1 MIPYKIEHEIL
12 QPAVSR
18 VSLIGELDLVSENRD
33 GKSLGEWAHEVIE
46 RVGENAQRLK
56 TFKQYPAALAIWLT
70 QHAQQPEAHAFWSG
84 LPDWVQQGRLGP
96 EYVTAL
102 QCLRLN
108 DFQAALINS
117 NRYVQ
122 AARIHALLP
131 PFAIPDLFKKVRLAA
146 RNGWDAGDLRNH
158 LLESTSTSAVSVR
171 YLLEYAPEQAD
182 DLLDRMI
189 KAVRLPGTA
198 RELLPS
204 HIAAV
209 SGGAKSIPVDSKG
222 SSASGPRIHL
232 AVLDYPTLEVI
243 LPAVPDAQWAIMGT
257 PVSQIGEGCEQPA
270 PTPPVVVT
278 LGGSDPLTLIPTGLP
293 VLVFSNSGRYIK
305 SGVLPKMGGVLVV
318 NHHLHLKPDPYADL
332 GRLRGD
338 WGMHA
343 AYVVAGVDY
352 EVCDSDDVRVAFVT
366 SRSDIS
372 VEEMLVSSL
381 RFAGSQSV
389 YSEVPRLLADRA
401 LVIDNATGIAL
412 HRLSGDS
419 VVDADHGPIVSL
431 SIKGE
436 RLGDSYDIEGLVMR
450 GARLTTT
457 FTTLLPGRP
466 THAELTLPIGWSG
479 PQTIELVHNGDRA
492 VVVSDSTGHKYDLTI
507 EVPSLSWAVHRRQA
521 ESPDWTAEA
530 LLREHADITQI
541 EGLRVYHGEATPPN
555 VTVMAGGR
563 PVQNLVPAN
572 QGITGTSASHYY
584 DLRSV
589 HGLARTNVHETV
601 EIRARL
607 CGDDV
612 VLMCFTT
619 QAEDVQHDSPKR
631 IQWKSVSLRDVAS
644 EAGYTEDEMRAA
656 RKANREA
663 ESDERKERDRLL
675 TESLR
680 RRSRG
685 L

>member
-46 RVGENAQRLK
+46 RVGENAQRFK
-56 TFKQYPAALAIWLT
+56 TFKEYPAALAIWLT

-131 PFAIPDLFKKVRLAA
+131 PFAIPDLFKKVRAAA

-158 LLESTSTSAVSVR
+158 LLESQSTSAVSVR

-209 SGGAKSIPVDSKG
+209 AGGSKSIPVDSNG
-222 SSASGPRIHL
+222 SSASNPRIHL
-232 AVLDYPTLEVI
+232 DVLNYPTLEVI
-243 LPAVPDAQWAIMGT
+243 LPAVHDAQWSLMGT
-257 PVSQIGEGCEQPA
+257 PVSPIGEGCELPA
-270 PTPPVVVT
+270 PTPPVVVQ
-278 LGGSDPLTLIPTGLP
+278 LDEGDRLTLLPTGQP
-293 VLVFSNSGRYIK
+293 VLVFSNSGYYIK
-305 SGVLPKMGGVLVV
+305 SGVLPKMGGVLVIE
-318 NHHLHLKPDPYADL
+318 HRLHLKPDPYADL
-332 GRLRGD
+332 GRLRGV
-338 WGMHA
+338 WATHS
-343 AYVVAGVDY
+343 AYVVAGNDY
-352 EVCDSDDVRVAFVT
+352 EVCDSDSARVALVQ
-366 SRSDIS
+366 SRSDLN
-372 VEEMLVSSL
+372 VEEEFVSSL
-381 RFAGSQSV
+381 FFARRQPV

-401 LVIDNATGIAL
+401 LVIDNAAGVASQ
-412 HRLSGDS
+412 RRAGES
-419 VVDADHGPIVSL
+419 VVDTGHGPVLSL

-436 RLGDSYDIEGLVMR
+436 RLGDSYEIEGLVMR

-457 FTTLLPGRP
+457 TTLLPDRP

-479 PQTIELVHNGDRA
+479 PQTIELTHNGA
-492 VVVSDSTGHKYDLTI
+492 HVIVVSDSTGQTYDLTI
-507 EVPSLSWAVHRRQA
+507 EVPSLSWAVHRRQVDPP
-521 ESPDWTAEA
+521 EWTDEA
-530 LLREHADITQI
+530 LQREHADLPQI
-541 EGLRVYHGEATPPN
+541 EGLRVNHGEATPPN
-555 VTVMAGGR
+555 VTVLAGGR
-563 PVQNLVPAN
+563 SVQNLVPAN
-572 QGITGTSASHYY
+572 QGVGGTSSSHYY

-607 CGDDV
+607 CGDDI

-619 QAEDVQHDSPKR
+619 QAEDVQRESPKR

-656 RKANREA
+656 RNANREA
-663 ESDERKERDRLL
+663 ESAERRERDRLL

>member
-1 MIPYKIEHEIL
+1 MNPYQIEHEIL
-12 QPAVSR
+12 QRAVSR
-18 VSLIGELDLVSENRD
+18 VSLIGELDLVSENRE
-33 GKSLGEWAHEVIE
+33 GKSLGEWAHEVID
-46 RVGENAQRLK
+46 RVGENAQRAK
-56 TFKQYPAALAIWLT
+56 SFKHFPAALAIWLT
-70 QHAQQPEAHAFWSG
+70 QHAQQPEVHAFWTG

-158 LLESTSTSAVSVR
+158 LLESQSTSAVSVR

-209 SGGAKSIPVDSKG
+209 AGGAKSIPVDSKG
-222 SSASGPRIHL
+222 SSASNPRIHL
-232 AVLDYPTLEVI
+232 DVLDYPTLEVI
-243 LPAVPDAQWAIMGT
+243 LPAVPDAQWSLMGT
-257 PVSQIGEGCEQPA
+257 PVSTSGKGCEKPA
-270 PTPPVVVT
+270 PIPPVVVQ
-278 LGGSDPLTLIPTGLP
+278 LDGSDPITLLPRDLP

-305 SGVLPKMGGVLVV
+305 SGVLPKMGGVLVIDRSR
-318 NHHLHLKPDPYADL
+318 HLKPDPYADL

-338 WGMHA
+338 WGTHS
-343 AYVVAGVDY
+343 AYVVTGIDY

-366 SRSDIS
+366 SRSDIN
-372 VEEMLVSSL
+372 VEEVLVPNV
-381 RFAGSQSV
+381 RFAGSQPV

-401 LVIDNATGIAL
+401 LVIDNATGIAVQ
-412 HRLSGDS
+412 RLSGDS
-419 VVDADHGPIVSL
+419 VVDASHGPIVSL

-436 RLGDSYDIEGLVMR
+436 RLGDSYEIEGLVMR
-450 GARLTTT
+450 SARLTTT
-457 FTTLLPGRP
+457 STTLLPGRP

-530 LLREHADITQI
+530 LLREHADLPQI

-555 VTVMAGGR
+555 VTVVAGGR
-563 PVQNLVPAN
+563 PMQNLVPAN
-572 QGITGTSASHYY
+572 QGISSTSSSHYY

-607 CGDDV
+607 CGYDI
-612 VLMCFTT
+612 VLMRF
-619 QAEDVQHDSPKR
+619 AAKAKKV
-631 IQWKSVSLRDVAS
+631 QWKSVSLHDVAS
-644 EAGYTEDEMRAA
+644 AAGYTEDEMRAA
-656 RKANREA
+656 RNANREA
-663 ESDERKERDRLL
+663 ESVERRERDRLL

>member
-1 MIPYKIEHEIL
+1 MNPNQIEHDIL

-18 VSLIGELDLVSENRD
+18 VHLIGQLDLVSENRD
-33 GKSLGEWAHEVIE
+33 GKSLGEWASEVIE
-46 RVGENAQRLK
+46 RVGENAQKAK
-56 TFKQYPAALAIWLT
+56 TFRYFPAALAIWLT
-70 QHAQQPEAHAFWSG
+70 QHAQQPEAHAFWTG
-84 LPDWVQQGRLGP
+84 LPDWVQQGKLGP

-131 PFAIPDLFKKVRLAA
+131 PFAIPDLFKKVRMAA

-171 YLLEYAPEQAD
+171 YLLEYAPEEAD
-182 DLLDRMI
+182 DLLDRMM
-189 KAVRLPGTA
+189 KALRIPSTA
-198 RELLPS
+198 SELLPS
-204 HIAAV
+204 HIATV
-209 SGGAKSIPVDSKG
+209 TDSTDSISVGLKG
-222 SSASGPRIHL
+222 SPASSPRIHL
-232 AVLDYPTLEVI
+232 DALDYPTLEVF
-243 LPAVPDAQWAIMGT
+243 LPPVPDAQWSLKGT
-257 PVSQIGEGCEQPA
+257 TVSEVGQGCEQPA
-270 PTPPVVVT
+270 PIPPVVVQ
-278 LGGSDPLTLIPTGLP
+278 LGGGDPITLLPTGLP
-293 VLVFSNSGRYIK
+293 VLVFSNLGRYIK
-305 SGVLPKMGGVLVV
+305 SGVLPKMGGMLVV
-318 NHHLHLKPDPYADL
+318 NHGLHLKPDPYADL

-338 WGMHA
+338 WGTHT
-343 AYVVAGVDY
+343 AYVVAGIDY
-352 EVCDSDDVRVAFVT
+352 EVCSSDGARVALVP

-372 VEEMLVSSL
+372 VEEVFVPRL
-381 RFAGSQSV
+381 RFAGSQPV

-401 LVIDNATGIAL
+401 LIIDNAAGIASQ
-412 HRLSGDS
+412 RLSGDS
-419 VVDADHGPIVSL
+419 VVDKDHGPIVSL

-436 RLGDSYDIEGLVMR
+436 RLGDSYEIEGLVMR

-457 FTTLLPGRP
+457 STTLLPGRP

-479 PQTIELVHNGDRA
+479 PETIELVHNGDHA
-492 VVVSDSTGHKYDLTI
+492 LVVSDSTGQTYDLTI
-507 EVPSLSWAVHRRQA
+507 EVPSLSWAVHRRQI
-521 ESPDWTAEA
+521 ESPEWTT
-530 LLREHADITQI
+530 LLREHADLPKI
-541 EGLRVYHGEATPPN
+541 EGLRVYHGEATSPN

-563 PVQNLVPAN
+563 PVQSLVPAN
-572 QGITGTSASHYY
+572 QGLSGTSSSHYY

-607 CGDDV
+607 CGVDI
-612 VLMCFTT
+612 VLMRF
-619 QAEDVQHDSPKR
+619 AAMAKKV
-631 IQWKSVSLRDVAS
+631 QWKSVSLRDVAS

-656 RKANREA
+656 RNANREA
-663 ESDERKERDRLL
+663 ESSECRERDRLL